1 MFIRYSKEEFLTL
14 TNSETPFILMVYYM
28 NQGKRIEGTTKFY
41 DSLAITPSFIE
52 KYDEI
57 RGSKIE
63 NHLTIFESV
72 FPEIIIMESYH
83 HEVYDILIDLGFDYE
98 EMWKEKSKI
107 YRPQILAFKGYRN
120 YQSAYYKC
128 YCIES
133 LTELAIFTN
142 PELFKPSSI
151 SES

>member
-1 MFIRYSKEEFLTL
+1 MFVRYSKEEFLSL

-28 NQGKRIEGTTKFY
+28 NQGKRIEGSTRFY
-41 DSLAITPSFIE
+41 DSLSIYPSSIE

-57 RGSKIE
+57 KEQGLD
-63 NHLTIFESV
+63 NHLLIFEKV

-98 EMWKEKSKI
+98 EMWKEKLNF
-107 YRPQILAFKGYRN
+107 YRPQILGFKGYRN
-120 YQSAYYKC
+120 YQSAYHQC
-128 YCIES
+128 YCVDS

-151 SES
+151 GES